1 MPMPMPTPV
10 FVQAFPRVSAWASP
24 GGVGPWAAAPGRGNG
39 WRGGRAFCWQAPLR
53 TAVLFRSL

>member
-24 GGVGPWAAAPGRGNG
+24 GGVGPWAAAPGRGMAG
-39 WRGGRAFCWQAPLR
+39 EEAGPFAGRR
-53 TAVLFRSL
+53 R